1 VTGRTFATVTEATR
15 EPAHSGH
22 DQPVIEQLTYVQLA
36 ERLSVSPEAAR
47 AVVKRNRL
55 PRSHAN
61 DGKTLVSVDLEE
73 LQHKP
78 LPARSPRGHQPVAE
92 VVATLRTR
100 VRTLE
105 AQLAAEQE
113 RSAGHRADFERE
125 RERADQMVTTQDR
138 LVTELENL
146 RALLEDAQQRAQAV
160 TPRTLREWW
169 RWLRTTA

>member
-1 VTGRTFATVTEATR
+1 
-15 EPAHSGH
+15 
-22 DQPVIEQLTYVQLA
+22 VIEQLSYVQLA

-55 PRSHAN
+55 PRSRAN

-78 LPARSPRGHQPVAE
+78 LARGHQSVTE
-92 VVATLRTR
+92 LVATLRANTH
-100 VRTLE
+100 TLE
-105 AQLAAEQE
+105 AELAAERQ

-138 LVTELENL
+138 LVTELEYL
-146 RALLEDAQQRAQAV
+146 RALLEAAQQSAPPGH
-160 TPRTLREWW
+160 PRTLREWW
-169 RWLRTTA
+169 RWLRMTG